1 MAEGVEKNIALRRAL
16 RRALAGIF
24 LVVLITT
31 LVLSIREDVFF
42 FRALLIVG
50 LMLAG
55 NSSLLDLAGRETG
68 TQVIVTVVA
77 YARVL
82 IVAVVVSAAMDFIL
96 RSRLPMLFP
105 RRSKKMKDHVILV
118 GLGQV
123 GYRVLEELQEY
134 NVDVVVVEENA
145 NGPFVDLLSEHGIP
159 ALFEDARN
167 PEVLLKAGI
176 EGARALIACTDA
188 DLTNMEIALD
198 AREIRP
204 DMRIVLRLFD
214 QRLAAKITKGFDIQ
228 LAFSAAALAAPAF
241 AAAAVD
247 PTVRNSFYV
256 HDRLYVYADFW
267 IPKTSSLVEQ
277 TVWGV
282 WNEYTI
288 NTLSSTDSA
297 GNVEFDPG
305 QMDKFPAGKK
315 VGMVGPYD
323 NVMELQVTHGIIAPT
338 DNVPRVASG
347 RDRGLRAG
355 RYTPTSTFIDPG
367 R

>member
-1 MAEGVEKNIALRRAL
+1 M
-16 RRALAGIF
+16 
-24 LVVLITT
+24 
-31 LVLSIREDVFF
+31 
-42 FRALLIVG
+42 
-50 LMLAG
+50 
-55 NSSLLDLAGRETG
+55 
-68 TQVIVTVVA
+68 
-77 YARVL
+77 
-82 IVAVVVSAAMDFIL
+82 
-96 RSRLPMLFP
+96 
-105 RRSKKMKDHVILV
+105 
-118 GLGQV
+118 
-123 GYRVLEELQEY
+123 
-134 NVDVVVVEENA
+134 
-145 NGPFVDLLSEHGIP
+145 P
-159 ALFEDARN
+159 AT

-176 EGARALIACTDA
+176 EDARALIACTDA

-241 AAAAVD
+241 AAAAAVD

-288 NTLSSTDSA
+288 NTLSFTDSV
-297 GNVEFDPG
+297 GNVEFGPG

-323 NVMELQVTHGIIAPT
+323 NVMELQVTHGMIAPADNVMELQVTHGMIAPT